1 MHSEIFDLAADNGL
15 RGGIAPLA
23 IGIIVV
29 ALLIGAVAFGRK
41 RRAQEPAPPQEPQER
56 AGSWQTPEEQGG
68 GGPVA
73 ADHGP
78 GHDGERD
85 ALGYVKEGRATDELA
100 PDGHRY
106 LPHELTD
113 PDSHSD
119 PEQQP
124 RKWNEGGSGG
134 FGSGGG
140 GHT

>member
-1 MHSEIFDLAADNGL
+1 MHSEIFYLAADNGL

-23 IGIIVV
+23 VGIVVV
-29 ALLIGAVAFGRK
+29 ALLIGAVAYGR
-41 RRAQEPAPPQEPQER
+41 RRREREPAPPQEPQER
-56 AGSWQTPEEQGG
+56 AGSWQTPEEQS
-68 GGPVA
+68 GPVPS
-73 ADHGP
+73 DHGP

-85 ALGYVKEGRATDELA
+85 ALGYVKEGRASDELA

-119 PEQQP
+119 PEQKP